1 MTDFRGRGGESL
13 CPSGSTSTLALTF
26 WTCQNFDFDFETAT
40 LVFFFFPDHRTFGVH
55 RRRMQFMLP
64 IMYKLGVIITLL
76 FGLTV
81 ISLKG
86 VTIGVILLMLS
97 VTSIVAKISK
107 AHHDTQHYS
116 YGLPS
121 SPWSSFPHDIYDRS
135 SMPQPQLQQSPDK
148 NIHVHVYTAPGAT
161 TTKSRP
167 TFDFDG
173 SFAPSDDSAGGVN
186 WSYDAP
192 TNTYYQRNRGVGGA
206 PETTTYY

>member
-1 MTDFRGRGGESL
+1 
-13 CPSGSTSTLALTF
+13 
-26 WTCQNFDFDFETAT
+26 
-40 LVFFFFPDHRTFGVH
+40 
-55 RRRMQFMLP
+55 MLP

-116 YGLPS
+116 YGPS
-121 SPWSSFPHDIYDRS
+121 SSLSSWSSFPHDIYDRS
-135 SMPQPQLQQSPDK
+135 SGGPPPLPQLQQSSPDR
-148 NIHVHVYTAPGAT
+148 NIHVHVYTAPGAM
-161 TTKSRP
+161 TKSRP
-167 TFDFDG
+167 TYDVDG
-173 SFAPSDDSAGGVN
+173 PFGQSDDSAGAVN

-192 TNTYYQRNRGVGGA
+192 TNTYYQRNHGPSGVGGV
-206 PETTTYY
+206 PETT